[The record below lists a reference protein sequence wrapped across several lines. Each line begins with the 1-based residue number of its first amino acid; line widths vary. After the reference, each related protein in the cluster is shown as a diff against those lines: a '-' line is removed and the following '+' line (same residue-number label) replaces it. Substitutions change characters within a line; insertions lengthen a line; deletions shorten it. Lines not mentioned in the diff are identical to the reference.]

1 MREGMRKETARKYE
15 EMTEICELAVKDDE
29 REWSH
34 MPSVDQ
40 QRVRIITCLLLIND
54 LIISIHL

>member
-1 MREGMRKETARKYE
+1 MRKETARKYE